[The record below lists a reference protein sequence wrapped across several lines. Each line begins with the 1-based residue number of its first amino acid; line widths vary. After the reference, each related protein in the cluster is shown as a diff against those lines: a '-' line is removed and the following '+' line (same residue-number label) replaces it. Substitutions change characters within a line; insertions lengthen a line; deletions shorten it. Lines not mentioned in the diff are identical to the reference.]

1 MQLGRGEN
9 ERALRHFAVYLDTAP
24 AGPLAEEA
32 MQGKAEALH
41 RLRRFGEERQSGRS
55 YCGLFRIRST
65 RRRDGSGWVKE
76 PLGPHTPW
84 GLGLG
89 VAAALG
95 WRCSRRGCVA
105 AGSSRDPFG
114 GGGRR
119 STGVRRLLT
128 EWLGAGGRQVE
139 MQRVASLKP
148 ESVLERSA
156 ERGTLRVWV
165 VLATSERA
173 LLYFADPASQQFL
186 VREVPLRNALD
197 ELGREQIAQILV
209 ASLQAFVEHH
219 TSSTPEECVGP
230 CRSSASP
237 AAAIAPRTGRQQR
250 RQPSPRESRRARR
263 FPLAGARSSGALC
276 GEAQGPRGHRPR
288 PGSLLGVARAA
299 SRVRWDLAAKAQYE
313 LPTEGRGQRIVV
325 STQAIAF
332 RLAAL
337 AESRVGHHFAWGAEL
352 GGGFDYVTFSPR
364 PSAGVLPRP
373 GGSDLR
379 PVAVTALRG
388 SIGFPDWRL
397 SLTAGI
403 TTVLVER
410 HYDLVVSGKP
420 ERDWFRGAFSLPW
433 ESRRHGLDESIHF
446 SSEEPLAD

>member
-1 MQLGRGEN
+1 MKGATR
-9 ERALRHFAVYLDTAP
+9 P
-24 AGPLAEEA
+24 A
-32 MQGKAEALH
+32 
-41 RLRRFGEERQSGRS
+41 
-55 YCGLFRIRST
+55 Y
-65 RRRDGSGWVKE
+65 
-76 PLGPHTPW
+76 PLGVLVW
-84 GLGLG
+84 VLLLLLAGG
-89 VAAALG
+89 ARAEDA
-95 WRCSRRGCVA
+95 SRPARVQICLVGEVGEVPA
-105 AGSSRDPFG
+105 FG
-114 GGGRR
+114 D
-119 STGVRRLLT
+119 LLT

-219 TSSTPEECVGP
+219 TSSTPEEVRGSFADRLPPPPQAIGPPDRVTTAPPAVAPLVEASSSPPSRWRPKLGMLYAARHKGREGIAHGPGLLVGV
-230 CRSSASP
+230 
-237 AAAIAPRTGRQQR
+237 T
-250 RQPSPRESRRARR
+250 
-263 FPLAGARSSGALC
+263 
-276 GEAQGPRGHRPR
+276 
-288 PGSLLGVARAA
+288 RAA

-313 LPTEGRGQRIVV
+313 LPTEGRGRRIAI

-332 RLAAL
+332 RLVAL
-337 AESRVGHHFAWGAEL
+337 AESRVVHHFGWGAEL

-379 PVAVTALRG
+379 PVVVTALRG

-403 TTVLVER
+403 TAVLVER
-410 HYDLVVSGKP
+410 HYDLVVSDNP
-420 ERDWFRGAFSLPW
+420 ERDLVPW
-433 ESRRHGLDESIHF
+433 RVQPTLGVEASW
-446 SSEEPLAD
+446 P